1 MVQPLKKH
9 IANNEDSQSGM
20 LNFNIPKRDRLR
32 VVTPEG
38 DQSTQNLAED
48 DKLIQAIDES
58 EELVRQMMAGKNF
71 DEMIE
76 EDSFSIAEA
85 SAVGRIERQEKKKT
99 GESNPGLSYFKTK
112 NHLELYKMGT
122 QYQIDYESGYKNFA
136 FNSIG
141 EGAVAQA
148 TIMGLA
154 SFFSYHHG
162 VFSTIVTMDY
172 KQSYFSK
179 ILPDLKLRH
188 KAIEGITYKVYEGA
202 GIEVIEYGQLRSIL
216 ENTRVDIYENFLN
229 TFIYN
234 CEMVLWDFPHQKVMD
249 SQRELFFPLMKR
261 LSNISIIM
269 ERSRTKANDL
279 KNLIEYYSRYNVN
292 VKGVMLAAE

>member
-1 MVQPLKKH
+1 MGQPLKKH
-9 IANNEDSQSGM
+9 IMNKEDSQTGM
-20 LNFNIPKRDRLR
+20 LNFNMPKREHLR
-32 VVTPEG
+32 VISSES
-38 DQSTQNLAED
+38 DQNTQVITED
-48 DKLIQAIDES
+48 KTLLEAIDES
-58 EELVRQMMAGKNF
+58 EELVRQMMTGNEF
-71 DEMIE
+71 EEMLE
-76 EDSFSIAEA
+76 EDPYSISEA
-85 SAVGRIERQEKKKT
+85 SAVGRIERQEKKKN
-99 GESNPGLSYFKTK
+99 GGNPGLSYFKTK

-122 QYQIDYESGYKNFA
+122 QYQVDFESGYKNFA

-162 VFSTIVTMDY
+162 VYSTIVTMDY

-188 KAIEGITYKVYEGA
+188 KAIEGVTYKVYEGA
-202 GIEVIEYGQLRSIL
+202 GIEIIEYGQFRSIL

-229 TFIYN
+229 TFVYN